1 MNNNTI
7 PWHKYLCEY
16 YDISPEKALELG
28 TRATGRKPN
37 LPASKTCKAVSNMTY
52 EDIWALSKRETQEE
66 IFQFYID
73 QGAWATFRQSVR
85 HRELD
90 HMHNTILTPGLVQPG
105 SHICE
110 YGCGVAPFSYT
121 LCTSVDPDMP
131 LKISLSDI
139 ENSEH
144 LHFAAYR
151 LNRVLE
157 DRNMKNVEITTE
169 PIKADQLPNYD
180 GKLDLV
186 VAFEV
191 MEHVPSPLLTLANL
205 MSQMNKG
212 AFYIENFIY
221 TEGEEDLG
229 PDLRTAA
236 KERNHYYQLIE
247 HNYQLAGGP
256 AQADSPNATRFWRK
270 KY

>member
-1 MNNNTI
+1 
-7 PWHKYLCEY
+7 
-16 YDISPEKALELG
+16 
-28 TRATGRKPN
+28 
-37 LPASKTCKAVSNMTY
+37 
-52 EDIWALSKRETQEE
+52 
-66 IFQFYID
+66 
-73 QGAWATFRQSVR
+73 
-85 HRELD
+85 
-90 HMHNTILTPGLVQPG
+90 
-105 SHICE
+105 
-110 YGCGVAPFSYT
+110 
-121 LCTSVDPDMP
+121 MP

-205 MSQMNKG
+205 MPQMNKG

-221 TEGEEDLG
+221 IEYDDNEDLG
-229 PDLRTAA
+229 PDLRAAA
-236 KERNHYYQLIE
+236 KEREHYYQLIE

-256 AQADSPNATRFWRK
+256 AQADNPNATRFWRK
-270 KY
+270 KF